1 MDTTIVTE
9 FNFLGLDISTKP
21 CIMKSKYFEKQSIWF
36 IRRLT
41 MSQSKDLKEAE
52 KKVFRTAYNDGLWD
66 ILLGCFFLMFTF
78 APYLSTVMGD
88 FWSSAVFLPFW
99 GIVYLCIRLIRAHV
113 ISPRIGVVEFGKQRK
128 WKLKK
133 FSVVMLVVNTVIF
146 LLGLIAA
153 FTIGRVPGQLYTYLL
168 GSFFLVGFSL
178 AAYSL
183 DIVRLY
189 IYGLLAGL
197 ATVGGEWLYIN
208 WGFSHH
214 GFPVAFG
221 TTAGIMILVG
231 LVLFFRLLIKYPPQS
246 MGSSSKAESD
256 A

>member
-1 MDTTIVTE
+1 
-9 FNFLGLDISTKP
+9 
-21 CIMKSKYFEKQSIWF
+21 
-36 IRRLT
+36 
-41 MSQSKDLKEAE
+41 MSQSMDLKEAE
-52 KKVFRTAYNDGLWD
+52 RKVFRTAYNDGLWD

-78 APYLSTVMGD
+78 APFLSKFMGD

-99 GIVYLCIRLIRAHV
+99 GVVYLCIRLIRGKV
-113 ISPRIGVVEFGKQRK
+113 ISPRIGMVEFGKQRRGK
-128 WKLKK
+128 IKK
-133 FSVVMLVVNTVIF
+133 FSVVMLVFNTIIF
-146 LLGLIAA
+146 LLGLVAT
-153 FTIGRVPGQLYTYLL
+153 FTFGRVPGQVHTYIL
-168 GSFFLVGFSL
+168 GSFFLVAFSL
-178 AAYSL
+178 AAYLL